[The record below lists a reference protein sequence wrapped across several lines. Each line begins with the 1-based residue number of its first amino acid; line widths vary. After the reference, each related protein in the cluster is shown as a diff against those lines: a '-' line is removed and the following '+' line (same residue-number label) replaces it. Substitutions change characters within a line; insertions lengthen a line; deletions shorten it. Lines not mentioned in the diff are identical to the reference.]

1 MLSLSVRIGQAVQIG
16 EAAVVKVED
25 KQGRGVKLVFATD
38 ISPIRI
44 LDDGVIPTR
53 FTRGITGRPR
63 PY

>member
-25 KQGRGVKLVFATD
+25 KQGRAVKLVFATE

-44 LDDGVIPTR
+44 LDDGIIPTR

>member
-1 MLSLSVRIGQAVQIG
+1 MLALSVRIGEAVQIG
-16 EAAVVKVED
+16 EAAVIKVED
-25 KQGRGVKLVFATD
+25 KQGRVVKLVFATD

-44 LDDGVIPTR
+44 LDDGIIPAR